1 MVSTS
6 YPPYPLWPTNPPR
19 PSIYVSTFALTY
31 PFVTPALAHFH
42 AYKGFLPI
50 WFAVSKEQFVD
61 GAKVIARRAVE
72 RGVRIEL
79 VRATEIAVEDGKE
92 KDISSVWGESVDD
105 VPMEEVDRRIYTQ
118 VGRMEREF
126 RDAWSGKAVGKL

>member
-79 VRATEIAVEDGKE
+79 VQFQAMPHCFAALLASSLTARDRLCRRRWADFYGAYVEKG
-92 KDISSVWGESVDD
+92 W
-105 VPMEEVDRRIYTQ
+105 
-118 VGRMEREF
+118 
-126 RDAWSGKAVGKL
+126 